1 MNNPFGSLLLQL
13 QTRIKTI
20 ATGIREVNE
29 DKGQLEGYDIRP
41 AVSFP
46 CVLIDFDFQFDDL
59 GDNIQMGNGSVIA
72 RLGFPPFS
80 SASSLMPQGVKEKAL
95 AYTDYEMQVYQALH
109 GWRPAGFAPLSR
121 RSAVTEKRADTLRVR
136 ELRFDTQFE
145 DYSAADE
152 HNRTGI
158 DNFEVKGEITS

>member
-13 QTRIKTI
+13 QARIK
-20 ATGIREVNE
+20 AVASAIREVNE
-29 DKGQLEGYDIRP
+29 DKGQLEGYELRP

-59 GDNIQMGNGSVIA
+59 GDNIQMASGNVIV
-72 RLGFPPFS
+72 RLAFPPFS
-80 SASSLMPQGVKEKAL
+80 SAGSLMPQGVREKAL

-109 GWRPAGFAPLSR
+109 GWRPTGFAPLSR
-121 RSAVTEKRADTLRVR
+121 RAAVTEKRTDTIRVR
-136 ELRFDTQFE
+136 EIRFDTQFE

-152 HNRTGI
+152 HSNVSI
-158 DNFEVKGEITS
+158 NNFEVSGEFTS